1 MSTNKKIYLAGPF
14 FSPEQIT
21 RLDQIATLLAKN
33 PTVATENIFRPNE
46 HSYSDAEFGT
56 FEWQTATFG
65 FDIRQIDQ
73 ADLVVAVLDYQTEL
87 GQFEPDSGTMWECGY
102 AFAHNKPVILVRYK
116 DDLPINLML
125 SGSATAIFNGE
136 ADLANLA
143 TYDFNTLQTKY
154 VATKIF

>member
-1 MSTNKKIYLAGPF
+1 MSTNKKIYLASPF